1 MSLKA
6 LRRHVATL
14 GSPGWDVAWGQ
25 AGALISPSAQPN
37 WSSEPGLVLTRV
49 GREMKGSQM
58 EGLAWHFETDTLL
71 LRTKEEDAQE
81 GPSQEKQGRDVL
93 QC

>member
-1 MSLKA
+1 M
-6 LRRHVATL
+6 
-14 GSPGWDVAWGQ
+14 AWGQ

-58 EGLAWHFETDTLL
+58 EGLAWHFEPDALL
-71 LRTKEEDAQE
+71 LWTNEDVEE